1 MYNAWEMQRWVAE
14 IILFPLFI
22 QLPFYTLAHTHTHI
36 HPYMDCCFCRTWR
49 LSVGTIL
56 LNRVLHRSTVLC
68 SYRENRKSR
77 IFNVTSLFHVMQSM
91 CLFVFQIRD
100 RVMLCY
106 VLVIRSFFSL
116 FRCTKFSMHLLG
128 ILLNLVCYFCNKKKW
143 RQIAKPILHAFCRS
157 AHQLYPYYISM
168 IVILLD
174 ESQNLDAL
182 TNII

>member
-1 MYNAWEMQRWVAE
+1 MHERCKDGWLRSYCF
-14 IILFPLFI
+14 LFSFNFLS
-22 QLPFYTLAHTHTHI
+22 TLSHTHTHI

-56 LNRVLHRSTVLC
+56 LNRVLHRSTALC

-106 VLVIRSFFSL
+106 VSHSFFFSL

-128 ILLNLVCYFCNKKKW
+128 ILLNLVCYFCNKKKMATNSKTDFTCFLSERPPIISVLHINDSNFTW
-143 RQIAKPILHAFCRS
+143 RKPKFRC
-157 AHQLYPYYISM
+157 
-168 IVILLD
+168 V
-174 ESQNLDAL
+174 N
-182 TNII
+182 